1 MMKGLSVCIC
11 RLAGNEDLPLPAY
24 MSEGAAGMDLFAAL
38 DREVELQPGD
48 RMLIPMGIAVALPVG
63 YEAQI
68 RPRSGLA
75 LQHGV
80 TLVNA
85 PGTIDEDYRGEIGVI
100 LINHGQLP
108 FLIRR
113 GDRIAQM
120 VVQRVFKVSWVLKEN
135 LDDTGRGAGGFGHT
149 ELKTGVKK

>member
-1 MMKGLSVCIC
+1 MKGLSICIC

-38 DREVELQPGD
+38 DHEVELQPGG
-48 RMLIPMGIAVALPVG
+48 RMLIPSGIAVALPVG

-108 FLIRR
+108 FVIRR

-120 VVQRVFKVSWVLKEN
+120 VVQQVLKVSWVLKEN

-149 ELKTGVKK
+149 ALKIGVKK